1 MQNQKIITSALLSL
15 LTLSTISAMGLLQS
29 TERVGS
35 TGIIVKSS
43 EPHTILPSILSLP
56 KPSPPEPKVELDIF
70 TDIQC
75 SIKMTTINWGVLE
88 AGETSHMPIFIK
100 NIGETKITLG
110 LFTENWSS
118 QQAMEHMHLSWDYD
132 GTLIHPNQVVKGS
145 LTLQIDQNCPEL
157 SQYGFDIIIVGS

>member
-1 MQNQKIITSALLSL
+1 
-15 LTLSTISAMGLLQS
+15 MGLMQS

-35 TGIIVKSS
+35 TGIIVKSF
-43 EPHTILPSILSLP
+43 EPPTILPSSLGSP
-56 KPSPPEPKVELDIF
+56 KLSPPEPKVELDIF
-70 TDIQC
+70 TDFQC

-88 AGETSHMPIFIK
+88 AGETSHIPIFVK

-118 QQAMEHMHLSWDYD
+118 QQASENMHLSWDYD
-132 GTLIHPNQVVKGS
+132 GIIIQPNQIVNGR

>member
-1 MQNQKIITSALLSL
+1 
-15 LTLSTISAMGLLQS
+15 MGLMQS

-35 TGIIVKSS
+35 TGIIVKSF
-43 EPHTILPSILSLP
+43 EPPTILPSSLGSP
-56 KPSPPEPKVELDIF
+56 KLSPPEPKVELDIF
-70 TDIQC
+70 IDFQC

-88 AGETSHMPIFIK
+88 AGETSHIPIFVK

-110 LFTENWSS
+110 LFTEIWSS
-118 QQAMEHMHLSWDYD
+118 QQASENMHLSFDYD
-132 GTLIHPNQVVKGS
+132 GIIIQPNQIVNGS

>member
-1 MQNQKIITSALLSL
+1 
-15 LTLSTISAMGLLQS
+15 MGLMQS

-35 TGIIVKSS
+35 TGIIVKSF
-43 EPHTILPSILSLP
+43 EPPTILPSSLGSP
-56 KPSPPEPKVELDIF
+56 KLSPPEPKVELDIF
-70 TDIQC
+70 TDFQC

-88 AGETSHMPIFIK
+88 AGETSHIPIFVK

-118 QQAMEHMHLSWDYD
+118 QQASENMHLSWDYD
-132 GTLIHPNQVVKGS
+132 GIIIQPNQIVNGS